1 MTIRDKALL
10 HRRWNPSPD
19 LCGRYIDT
27 AALRARFGRYDG
39 AELQD
44 IPERYLLWCL
54 SELRLTTQERRAIE
68 LRLYQT
74 PSKSIFLALDPM
86 AQKWREGSLMV

>member
-1 MTIRDKALL
+1 MKIRDRSLL

-19 LCGRYIDT
+19 LVGRYIDT
-27 AALRARFGRYDG
+27 AALRVRFGKYDG

-54 SELRLTTQERRAIE
+54 ERIDFTPQERRAIQIRLAQE
-68 LRLYQT
+68 SFKSSFLSVSGLRGG
-74 PSKSIFLALDPM
+74 
-86 AQKWREGSLMV
+86 EGSLLV